1 MRNFPDKSN
10 AELNEDNISQ
20 MAPAI
25 VVFPKLFWRMIEQK
39 LITPDSYP
47 AVEKAVKRSKNAEM
61 AEALQKYDVFAWLQS
76 IGIYRNGMKDVRL
89 TEAFHTSYRETRIDP
104 FAKESARTDI
114 HWKGS
119 ELCCDPKVIIWL
131 ISCYA
136 NEWMRCT
143 GQNITAMGLHVTLGD
158 TEPAILPLADEIAA
172 LINQDDLNAM
182 LNAAMDEKNY
192 RHFLL
197 AWARYAGEGDVE
209 KWLGQIKRLERGN
222 SHEREK
228 AKNIH
233 EALML
238 SDTRAAMLHFD
249 QSDALDRY
257 AGRRGTTAM
266 DMRDQDMMP
275 RFGLDE
281 RGVKRYDI
289 CGRIIEARLGEDLTF
304 SLFDVSNQRALRC
317 MPKKSYNPK
326 KAAAA
331 DADYTQL
338 KADVSAFA
346 GQRAEILRKMH
357 ITGERVSEGNWHN
370 VYLNNPVVRRL
381 TEHIVWQD
389 EKGKTF
395 IVNGDTLTDSC
406 GEAYSPVGSI
416 AVAHVITTD
425 KDDIERWQRILG
437 KTGKTEL
444 FEQMWEPVIEF
455 DTKTLPTRYTGLQLG
470 MKQRNALKSKL
481 SGMGIRVWSDDMR
494 PAFGSYRKPSFGDH
508 NTMHFGNRISATYRI
523 LNERREIEIE
533 KMSISASDSRE
544 AKASANAV
552 VLELDK
558 LAVGVAIGQNRID
571 GLSEM
576 ILDRFNAPQIL
587 EFIDQATKC
596 NAIDCTAL
604 LLDYKRRRYPEYD
617 VMQTFVLDW

>member
-1 MRNFPDKSN
+1 MRNFPDRSN
-10 AELNEDNISQ
+10 MELNEDNISQ
-20 MAPAI
+20 VAPSI

-39 LITPDSYP
+39 LITPDSYA

-61 AEALQKYDVFAWLQS
+61 AEALRKYDVFAWLQD
-76 IGIYRNGMKDVRL
+76 IDIYRDGMKDARL
-89 TEAFHTSYRETRIDP
+89 TEAFHASYRETRIDP
-104 FAKESARTDI
+104 FAKEFARAGI

-119 ELCCDPKVIIWL
+119 ELCCNPKVLIWL

-143 GQNITAMGLHVTLGD
+143 GQNITTMGVHVTLGD
-158 TEPAILPLADEIAA
+158 TEPAILPFVDEIAA
-172 LINQDDLNAM
+172 LINPDELNAM
-182 LNAAMDEKNY
+182 LDAAMAEKNY

-197 AWARYAGEGDVE
+197 AWARYAGERDVA
-209 KWLGQIKRLERGN
+209 KWIGQIKRLERGN

-233 EALML
+233 GALML
-238 SDTRAAMLHFD
+238 SDTRAAKLYFD

-257 AGRRGTTAM
+257 AERRGTTAM
-266 DMRDQDMMP
+266 EMRDQDMMP
-275 RFGLDE
+275 RFGMDE
-281 RGVKRYDI
+281 HGIKRYDI
-289 CGRIIEARLGEDLTF
+289 CGRIIEARLGDDLTF

-331 DADYTQL
+331 GEDYARL
-338 KADVSAFA
+338 KEDVRAFI
-346 GQRAEILRKMH
+346 GQRARMLRKMH
-357 ITGERVSEGNWHN
+357 ITGERTSAGNWHN

-381 TEHIVWQD
+381 SEHIVWQD

-395 IVNGDTLTDSC
+395 IVNADRLTDSY
-406 GEAYSPVGSI
+406 GETYSPFGSI

-425 KDDIERWQRILG
+425 KEDIERWQQILG
-437 KTGKTEL
+437 RSGKTEL
-444 FEQMWEPVIEF
+444 FEQMWEPIIEF
-455 DTKTLPTRYTGLQLG
+455 DAKTLPTRYTGLRLG
-470 MKQRNALKSKL
+470 MKQRNALKAKL
-481 SGMGIRVWSDDMR
+481 SCMGIRVWSDDMR
-494 PAFGSYRKPSFGDH
+494 PVFGSYRKPAFDDH

-523 LNERREIEIE
+523 LKDSKEIEIE
-533 KMSISASDSRE
+533 RMSIAAADDHE
-544 AKASANAV
+544 TKASINAV

-587 EFIDQATKC
+587 EFIDEATKC
-596 NAIDCTAL
+596 NAIDCASL
-604 LLDYKRRRYPEYD
+604 LLDYKNRRYPEYD
-617 VMQTFVLDW
+617 VMQMFVLDW